1 MTRTN
6 YIEEIPFKEFTAINM
21 LNMPELGIFKT
32 ATLKCSNISQTV
44 ALILDRNNTSNA
56 QKTKF
61 NWTPWLSAIS
71 LSMCRNPVITIY
83 IVVPNW
89 QLVPPYGIPSVIL
102 YLQDIQHKNV
112 IKFYGTTYDLE
123 NNKYMV
129 FQFVADGNL
138 RDYLVRNKISRK
150 TKLKI
155 ARDIAKGLEY
165 LHKKGIVHENLSPS
179 TIFVENKNAFIAN
192 PTVSS
197 VTKKESSV
205 NTMRNMIPYL
215 DPRSFKN
222 PQYRPDF
229 KSNIYS
235 LGVIMWQI
243 FSCKE
248 PLSNYSNLMSFVC
261 DVLSNKREEPI
272 GDAPD
277 EYISLYKDCWS
288 SDPDKRPSI
297 QQVVSRLM
305 HISV

>member
-1 MTRTN
+1 MFVHLFYKMTRTN

-56 QKTKF
+56 QK
-61 NWTPWLSAIS
+61 
-71 LSMCRNPVITIY
+71 
-83 IVVPNW
+83 
-89 QLVPPYGIPSVIL
+89 
-102 YLQDIQHKNV
+102 LQDIQHKNV